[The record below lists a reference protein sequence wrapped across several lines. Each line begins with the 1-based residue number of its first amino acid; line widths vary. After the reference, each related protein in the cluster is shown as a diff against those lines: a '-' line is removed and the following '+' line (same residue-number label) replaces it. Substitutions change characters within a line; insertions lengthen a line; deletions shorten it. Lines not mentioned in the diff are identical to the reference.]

1 MFSVAQL
8 HEQSQRQLQP
18 LYSKEEARA
27 LSYAVLQHFGKLSR
41 TQLYAFPETELSP
54 GVVQQVQTAIAGL
67 LAHRPLQYVTGETL
81 FCGFPMEVS
90 GAVLIPRPETE
101 ELVAWAAGS
110 AGKQA
115 VVLDLCTGSG
125 CIAIAL
131 KKIIPSAEVYA
142 CDCSPEALEVAQR
155 NAAKNDAA
163 IHFFHC
169 DVLSAMPFDKK
180 ADCIISNPPYVRHS
194 EKAAMSKN
202 VLLYEPPQALFV
214 ADNDPLVF
222 YRAIARLAR
231 QHLQDNG
238 TVFVEINEAL
248 GNETKVLFETAGFAA
263 VELRKDLNGKDR
275 MIRCT
280 GHGKREVSSN
290 NNRNL

>member
-27 LSYAVLQHFGKLSR
+27 LSYALLQHFGKLSR

-54 GVVQQVQTAIAGL
+54 ETAQQVQTAIAGL
-67 LAHRPLQYVTGETL
+67 LAHQPLQYVTGETL
-81 FCGFPMEVS
+81 FCGFPIEVS

-101 ELVAWAAGS
+101 ELVEWAAGN

-115 VVLDLCTGSG
+115 VVIDLCTGSG

-142 CDCSPEALEVAQR
+142 CDLSPEALEVAQR

-163 IHFFHC
+163 IHFFRC
-169 DVLSAMPFDKK
+169 DILSAMPFGKK

-194 EKAAMSKN
+194 EKAAMGKN

-222 YRAIARLAR
+222 YRAIARFAQ

-238 TVFVEINEAL
+238 SVFVEINEAL
-248 GNETKVLFETAGFAA
+248 GDETKALFETAGFSA
-263 VELRKDLNGKDR
+263 VELRKDMHGKDR
-275 MIRCT
+275 MIR
-280 GHGKREVSSN
+280 GMLNGNREASSN
-290 NNRNL
+290 NKCNL

>member
-1 MFSVAQL
+1 MFSVAQI
-8 HEQSQRQLQP
+8 HEQSQRQLRP

-27 LSYAVLQHFGKLSR
+27 LSYALLQHFGKLSR
-41 TQLYAFPETELSP
+41 TQLHAFPETKISP
-54 GVVQQVQTAIAGL
+54 ETVRQVQTAIARL
-67 LAHRPLQYVTGETL
+67 LAHQPLQYVMGETL
-81 FCGFPMEVS
+81 FWGFPIEVS

-101 ELVAWAAGS
+101 ELVEWAAGS
-110 AGKQA
+110 IGKNA
-115 VVLDLCTGSG
+115 VVIDLCTGSG

-142 CDCSPEALEVAQR
+142 CDLSPEALAVAQR
-155 NAAKNDAA
+155 NAEKNDAA

-169 DVLSAMPFDKK
+169 DVLSAVPFDKK

-222 YRAIARLAR
+222 YRAIARFAR
-231 QHLQDNG
+231 QHLQNSG
-238 TVFVEINEAL
+238 SVFVEINEAL
-248 GNETKVLFETAGFAA
+248 GNDTKALFEAAGFAA
-263 VELRKDLNGKDR
+263 VELRKDMNGKDR
-275 MIRCT
+275 MIRATKNKCN
-280 GHGKREVSSN
+280 G
-290 NNRNL
+290 